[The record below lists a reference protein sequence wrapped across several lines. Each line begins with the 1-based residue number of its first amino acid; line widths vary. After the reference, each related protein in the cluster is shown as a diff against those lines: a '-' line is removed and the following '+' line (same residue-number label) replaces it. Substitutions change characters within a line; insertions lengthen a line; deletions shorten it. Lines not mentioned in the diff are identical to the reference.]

1 MKENLERLFLPDYM
15 PTNLDILHCR
25 LKTTGITET
34 LFQLGQLSYR
44 YSFPEL
50 NCFHELN
57 WRQGYAMSAV
67 NDPSG
72 GNGFIASKM
81 SQDVFS

>member
-57 WRQGYAMSAV
+57 
-67 NDPSG
+67 
-72 GNGFIASKM
+72 
-81 SQDVFS
+81 